1 MSAGRAHSVVRAS
14 HVAPGHEPG
23 GELMLRLGIVL
34 RQGDLPDAPA
44 AGVHAGDLPDGREVI
59 GFAKHERLSLL
70 SFSERHTA

>member
-1 MSAGRAHSVVRAS
+1 
-14 HVAPGHEPG
+14 
-23 GELMLRLGIVL
+23 MLRLGIVL